1 MAVALEAILVAGLAA
16 GVCLHGTSYAGE
28 AVDLAKQAE
37 SYATDGKHAE
47 AYEAM
52 RSATLQVWDEGPLLF
67 RKALFAAE
75 APKAFGIYKPRA
87 DHVFKPGEKLIIYA
101 EPVGFKWLAKDGLN
115 HSLLVADLI
124 LRTNDG
130 KIVAGQKNFG
140 TFSFDSLEQNM
151 EIMVVMTV
159 DFTGAPPGQYVVECA
174 FTDKMS
180 GKTANLEL
188 PFELK

>member
-1 MAVALEAILVAGLAA
+1 MRHIVVALAAILAA
-16 GVCLHGTSYAGE
+16 GVCLHGPSYAGE
-28 AVDLAKQAE
+28 AADLAKQAE
-37 SYATDGKHAE
+37 SDATDGKHAE

-52 RSATLQVWDEGPLLF
+52 RSATLQVWNQGPLLF
-67 RKALFAAE
+67 RKALFTAE
-75 APKAFGIYKPRA
+75 SPKAFGIYKPRA
-87 DHVFKPGEKLIIYA
+87 DNLFKTGEKLIIYA
-101 EPVGFKWLAKDGLN
+101 EPVGFKWQAKDGLN

-124 LRTNDG
+124 LRTDDG

-140 TFSFDSLEQNM
+140 SFSFDSLEQNM
-151 EIMVVMTV
+151 EIMVVLTI
-159 DFTGAPPGQYVVECA
+159 DFTGAPLGKYVVECA